1 MAQAI
6 IIDLHNTLTDE
17 SSNDSEALSLI
28 RQIVATAGVRVTE
41 QSFAAAQQFAIDS
54 FAPNHWEA
62 MIFKLV
68 NRDTSLGLRCSGA
81 FRRHFK
87 PSVAIRAEAEAIV
100 AVCKQRGWKLAL
112 ASAPNE
118 EEAEALNNLGLLD
131 QFDVKGPPAAM
142 KAQLPDMRVLE
153 FLLSRLGTLP
163 SECIMLGNRV
173 DNDIRPANNIRMT
186 TIQLQVGIHGKKQL
200 ARDLKDLPDYEAP
213 SLEALMHV
221 IPSIV

>member
-6 IIDLHNTLTDE
+6 IIDLYDTLTDE
-17 SSNDSEALSLI
+17 SSNEREALSLV
-28 RQIVATAGVRVTE
+28 RQIVATAGNRVTE
-41 QSFAAAQQFAIDS
+41 EAFNAAQQFAIDS

-81 FRRHFK
+81 FKRNFK
-87 PSVAIRAEAEAIV
+87 RKVKIRPEAEAIV
-100 AVCKQRGWKLAL
+100 AACKQHGWKLAL
-112 ASAPNE
+112 AHSPNK
-118 EEAEALNNLGLLD
+118 EEADALNEKGLLD

-142 KAQLPDMRVLE
+142 KIQLPDMRVLE
-153 FLLSRLGTLP
+153 FLLGSLGLPP

-173 DNDIRPANNIRMT
+173 DNDIRPANNLRMT
-186 TIQLQVGIHGKKQL
+186 TIQLQVGVHGKKQF
-200 ARDLKDLPDYEAP
+200 ARDLKDVPDYEAP

-221 IPSIV
+221 IPSVV